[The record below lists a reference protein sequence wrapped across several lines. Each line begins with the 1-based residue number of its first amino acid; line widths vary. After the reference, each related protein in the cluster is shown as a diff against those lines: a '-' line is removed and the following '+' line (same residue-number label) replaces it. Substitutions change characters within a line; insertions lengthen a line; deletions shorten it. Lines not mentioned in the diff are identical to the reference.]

1 VNKKLQ
7 KLALKATM
15 LVASLAFILTMMVGT
30 ASAHS
35 THIASPKVSKAV
47 NLGST
52 MYRGGYFDLADGGN
66 DYLSSP
72 WGQYQLKF
80 QPDGN
85 LVEYN
90 SWAGYADPI
99 WASNT
104 TYAQTC
110 AGCGAGYIAKM
121 QTDGNF
127 VIYDV
132 HGTALFATGTY
143 YHYYPQY
150 RMYDSGYK
158 LVVENGSNVVIYDQ
172 YGRALWTV

>member
-1 VNKKLQ
+1 MNKKLQ
-7 KLALKATM
+7 RLALKATM

-72 WGQYQLKF
+72 NGEYQLKF

-90 SWAGYADPI
+90 AWTGAAL

-132 HGTALFATGTY
+132 HGIAVFATGTN
-143 YHYYPQY
+143 PN
-150 RMYDSGYK
+150 GYK
-158 LVVENGSNVVIYDQ
+158 LVVGNYSPTVVIYNQ
-172 YGRALWTV
+172 YGNRLWTRS